1 MRCDI
6 CGQKFDGPGVP
17 YTRNFGKRFYVRTAV
32 CPECATSR
40 RNSPRLIALAICL
53 ALGSLGLIAFRIMQA
68 GITAESESA
77 NRGADALAGLSSAPS
92 RDIRRPSNP

>member
-17 YTRNFGKRFYVRTAV
+17 YTRNFDKRFYVRTAV

-40 RNSPRLIALAICL
+40 RNLPRFIVLAICL
-53 ALGSLGLIAFRIMQA
+53 ALGALGLIAFRMMQA
-68 GITAESESA
+68 GITAETITA
-77 NRGADALAGLSSAPS
+77 K
-92 RDIRRPSNP
+92 